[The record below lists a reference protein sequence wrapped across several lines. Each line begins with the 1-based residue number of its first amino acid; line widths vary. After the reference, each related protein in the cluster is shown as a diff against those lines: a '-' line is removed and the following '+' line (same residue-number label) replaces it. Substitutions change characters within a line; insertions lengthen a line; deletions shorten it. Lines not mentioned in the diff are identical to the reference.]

1 MTVEFLAE
9 GISKNYDG
17 VRVLSDATLRLRG
30 GLVHSVVGENG
41 AGKSTLMKCLSG
53 VVKPDSGSL
62 TLNGEK
68 VTFSGPLD
76 ATRKGVVMVHQELAL
91 VPELSIA
98 DNLMLAR
105 PPGAP
110 WRRRGGRKED
120 EFVRRVLSEA
130 GLQASPKTLVSELSV
145 AEAYQIEIAKA
156 LALKAQVV
164 IFDEPTAALPAAE
177 SEKILNNIR
186 QLRESG
192 CAVVFVSHRLQEVRA
207 ISDEVTVMRD
217 SKVVGHFETSVTE
230 EEMVSLMVDRPVSLY
245 KSLRPEHGTEVVF
258 TVEGLTADRVR
269 GVSFSARRGEI
280 VGFAGLVGAGR
291 TEAMRAIAGVD
302 PVSRGTVTLHGQEI
316 TSWAPPK
323 LRKAGLAM
331 VPEDRKSQG
340 IIRGLSTHDN
350 LHAGNLL
357 RFLRFGMLDLASL
370 RKASEGSK
378 TLFDIRLRSFWQTI
392 ETLSGGNQQKVIL
405 ARALESKPLLLILD
419 EPTRGVDVKAKEE
432 IHQLILKL
440 AEEGTAVLLVSSE
453 IEEVLALSHRVVVFS
468 EGTVTADLENT
479 DDLSPQT
486 IMRAATAQSQHVEE
500 KPDVR

>member
-1 MTVEFLAE
+1 MTIAFSAE

-17 VRVLSDATLRLRG
+17 VTVLSDATIKLKG

-53 VVKPDSGSL
+53 VVKPDSGAL
-62 TLNGEK
+62 FLNGEQ
-68 VTFSGPLD
+68 VSFTGPLD
-76 ATRKGVVMVHQELAL
+76 ATRKGIVMVHQELAL

-120 EFVRRVLSEA
+120 AFVRAALLEA
-130 GLQASPKTLVSELSV
+130 GLDASPKTLVSELSV
-145 AEAYQIEIAKA
+145 AQAYQIEIAKA

-164 IFDEPTAALPAAE
+164 IFDEPTAALPAEE
-177 SEKILNNIR
+177 SEKILDNIR

-207 ISDEVTVMRD
+207 ISDEITVMRD
-217 SKVVGHFETSVTE
+217 SAIVGHFSSSVTE

-245 KSLRPEHGTEVVF
+245 KSMRPPRGDEVVF
-258 TVEGLTADRVR
+258 RTEGLTTHRVKD
-269 GVSFSARRGEI
+269 VSFSVRQGEI
-280 VGFAGLVGAGR
+280 LGFAGLVGAGR
-291 TEAMRAIAGVD
+291 TETMMAIAGLD
-302 PVSRGTVTLHGQEI
+302 SVSRGTVTLNGQNI
-316 TSWAPPK
+316 TSWPPSR

-331 VPEDRKSQG
+331 VPEDRKHQG
-340 IIRGLSTHDN
+340 IIRGLSTHEN

-357 RFLRFGMLDLASL
+357 RFLRFGLLDLPSL
-370 RKASEGSK
+370 RKASDQSK
-378 TLFDIRLRSFWQTI
+378 TLFDIRLRSFWQSI

-405 ARALESKPLLLILD
+405 ARALESRPTLLILD

-440 AEEGTAVLLVSSE
+440 AEGGTAVLLVSSE

-468 EGTVTADLENT
+468 EGTVTADIENT
-479 DDLSPQT
+479 EDLSPQV
-486 IMRAATAQSQHVEE
+486 IMRAATTQSQRLEE
-500 KPDVR
+500 NPHAR